1 VYAGIA
7 SLPVRETA
15 CLLCDASPRLKKMS
29 RFVPW
34 ALVALCFALG
44 VASGS
49 INGTFVV
56 FVPALQ
62 GAFDASRSSITLI
75 YSFALLVGGTGAPV
89 AGWIV
94 DRFGLR
100 ALTVIGIAAAAL
112 ATASASQATH
122 IWHLYLGLGV
132 VMGFGSASLSGVLS
146 STLLGR
152 WFPARRLGVAL
163 AVAWSASGVGAM
175 LTFPL
180 AQYMIAADGW
190 RHAYIVFAI
199 ATAAFIPLLLVLPWR
214 RIERGAPGLAP
225 LRATAR
231 PGPTVGEAVREWPF
245 WALTFSFALTSVGI
259 FSLAPQAM
267 VYLLE
272 RGLDGAYAARA
283 LAVAGFL
290 TPLGM
295 IGFSWLADRGGR
307 RLAAILAYASSILGV
322 GALALVRGPNDDLWL
337 WLYVLLFGGSMG
349 SRGPMISTLATL
361 RYRGAHFGRIY
372 GLIAI
377 GMGLGGFFG
386 AWIGGLL
393 HDWTDGYAAV
403 MILAAGA
410 LVLAAASLGSEAGA
424 RERLSR

>member
-1 VYAGIA
+1 
-7 SLPVRETA
+7 
-15 CLLCDASPRLKKMS
+15 MS

-44 VASGS
+44 VASRS
-49 INGTFVV
+49 ISDSFVV

-62 GAFDASRSSITLI
+62 AAFDASRSSITVV
-75 YSFALLVGGTGAPV
+75 YSFALLVGGTGAPL

-100 ALTVIGIAAAAL
+100 ALTVIGMSAAAL
-112 ATASASQATH
+112 ATLSASLASE
-122 IWHLYLGLGV
+122 IWHLYVGLGV
-132 VMGFGSASLSGVLS
+132 VMGFAGASLSGVLS
-146 STLLGR
+146 SSLLGR
-152 WFPARRLGVAL
+152 WFPAHRLGVAL

-175 LTFPL
+175 LILPL
-180 AQYMIAADGW
+180 AQHLIATDGW
-190 RHAYIVFAI
+190 RHAYRVFAGMS
-199 ATAAFIPLLLVLPWR
+199 AVFIPLLLVLPWR
-214 RIERGAPGLAP
+214 RIERGALGLAP
-225 LRATAR
+225 LRTAAN
-231 PGPTVGEAVREWPF
+231 PGPTVGEAIRDWPF
-245 WALTFSFALTSVGI
+245 WALTFSFGLTSVGI
-259 FSLAPQAM
+259 FSIAPQAM

-295 IGFSWLADRGGR
+295 VGFSWLADRGGR
-307 RLAAILAYASSILGV
+307 RLAAVLAYACSILGI
-322 GALALVRGPNDDLWL
+322 GALALVRGPGDDLWL

-361 RYRGAHFGRIY
+361 RYRGAQFGRIY
-372 GLIAI
+372 GLISI

-393 HDWTDGYAAV
+393 HDFTGGYAAV
-403 MILAAGA
+403 MVFSAAALA
-410 LVLAAASLGSEAGA
+410 LAAATLGSEARA
-424 RERLSR
+424 REQLAAR

>member
-1 VYAGIA
+1 
-7 SLPVRETA
+7 
-15 CLLCDASPRLKKMS
+15 MS

-34 ALVALCFALG
+34 ALVALCFVLG
-44 VASGS
+44 VASRS
-49 INGTFVV
+49 ISDSFVV

-62 GAFDASRSSITLI
+62 AAFDASRSSITVV
-75 YSFALLVGGTGAPV
+75 YSFALLVGGTGAPL

-100 ALTVIGIAAAAL
+100 ALTVIGMTATAL
-112 ATASASQATH
+112 ATFSASLASEV
-122 IWHLYLGLGV
+122 WHLYIGLGV
-132 VMGFGSASLSGVLS
+132 VMGFGGASLSGVLS
-146 STLLGR
+146 SSLLGR
-152 WFPARRLGVAL
+152 WFPAHRLGVAL

-175 LTFPL
+175 LILPL
-180 AQYMIAADGW
+180 AQHLIATDGW
-190 RHAYIVFAI
+190 RHAYLVFAVMS
-199 ATAAFIPLLLVLPWR
+199 AAFIPLLLVLPWR
-214 RIERGAPGLAP
+214 RIERGALGLAP
-225 LRATAR
+225 LRTSAS
-231 PGPTVGEAVREWPF
+231 PGPTAGEAIRDWPF
-245 WALTFSFALTSVGI
+245 WALTFSFGLTSIGI
-259 FSLAPQAM
+259 FSIAPQAM

-295 IGFSWLADRGGR
+295 VGFSWLADRGGR
-307 RLAAILAYASSILGV
+307 RLAAILAYACSILGI
-322 GALALVRGPNDDLWL
+322 GALALVRGAGDDIWL

-361 RYRGAHFGRIY
+361 RYRGAQFGRIY
-372 GLIAI
+372 GLISI

-386 AWIGGLL
+386 AWVGGLL

-403 MILAAGA
+403 MIFAAASLA
-410 LVLAAASLGSEAGA
+410 LAAASLGSEAGA

>member
-1 VYAGIA
+1 
-7 SLPVRETA
+7 
-15 CLLCDASPRLKKMS
+15 MS

-34 ALVALCFALG
+34 ALVALCFVLG
-44 VASGS
+44 VASRS
-49 INGTFVV
+49 ISDTFTV

-62 GAFDASRSSITLI
+62 SDFEASRSAITLV
-75 YSFALLVGGTGAPV
+75 YSFALLVGGTGAPI

-100 ALTVIGIAAAAL
+100 ALTVVGIVAAAL
-112 ATASASQATH
+112 ASAGASLATAV
-122 IWHLYLGLGV
+122 WHLYLCLGI
-132 VMGFGSASLSGVLS
+132 VMGFGGASLSGVLS

-152 WFPARRLGVAL
+152 WFPPNRLGVAL
-163 AVAWSASGVGAM
+163 AVAWSASGVGAIVM
-175 LTFPL
+175 FPL
-180 AQYMIAADGW
+180 AEHLIVTQGW
-190 RHAYIVFAI
+190 RHAYVVFAC
-199 ATAAFIPLLLVLPWR
+199 ASAVFIPLLLVLPWR
-214 RIERGAPGLAP
+214 RIERGAVGLVPA
-225 LRATAR
+225 RASDR
-231 PGPTVGEAVREWPF
+231 PGPTAGEAVRGWPF
-245 WALTFSFALTSVGI
+245 WALTFSFGLTSVGI
-259 FSLAPQAM
+259 FSLVPQTM

-307 RLAAILAYASSILGV
+307 KIAAILAYACSIAGV
-322 GALALVRGPNDDLWL
+322 GALALVRGPADDFWL

-372 GLIAI
+372 GLISV
-377 GMGLGGFFG
+377 GMGLGGFLG
-386 AWIGGLL
+386 AWLGGLL

-403 MILAAGA
+403 MVLSVSA